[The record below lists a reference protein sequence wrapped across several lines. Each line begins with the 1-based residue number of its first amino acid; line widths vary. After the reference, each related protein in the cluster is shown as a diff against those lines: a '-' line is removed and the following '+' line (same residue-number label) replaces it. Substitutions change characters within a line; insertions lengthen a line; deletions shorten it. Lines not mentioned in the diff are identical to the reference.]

1 MALDLNPP
9 QEQLNNLLEH
19 YQTGRLVEA
28 ENLAISITQEFPKH
42 PFSWIVLGAVLK
54 QSGRYSE
61 ALSANQKA
69 VILSPQDPAAH
80 NNLGNTLKE
89 LRKLEQ
95 AEASYGQAIILKPD
109 FAEAHNN
116 LGITLKELG
125 KLEEAEASCRQAI
138 VLKPD
143 FAEAYNNLG
152 NTFKELGKLEEAEA
166 SCRQAIVLKPDFAE
180 AHFDLGII
188 LQKQGRFENAISSY
202 TQASII
208 DPNNPTFYSK
218 RGLTPSLIA
227 IKPLSD
233 RDDLMK
239 SISDGDWESSEILLK
254 EVFFENPHFIS
265 IHVEEFTRHWCDLC
279 QGLVNQGAIKNLIQI
294 LIKLFVMVERNRDVN
309 NLIQFFFNNYDIDIA
324 LKQVESK
331 DRILIKVIYCQYLF
345 IKEDFLKAEFLAIE
359 SIQNAASIIK
369 VAATED
375 IGWLIV
381 RRSLEL
387 CRRKDASGRALKHL
401 ITNLEN

>member
-1 MALDLNPP
+1 M
-9 QEQLNNLLEH
+9 
-19 YQTGRLVEA
+19 
-28 ENLAISITQEFPKH
+28 
-42 PFSWIVLGAVLK
+42 
-54 QSGRYSE
+54 
-61 ALSANQKA
+61 
-69 VILSPQDPAAH
+69 
-80 NNLGNTLKE
+80 
-89 LRKLEQ
+89 
-95 AEASYGQAIILKPD
+95 
-109 FAEAHNN
+109 
-116 LGITLKELG
+116 
-125 KLEEAEASCRQAI
+125 
-138 VLKPD
+138 
-143 FAEAYNNLG
+143 
-152 NTFKELGKLEEAEA
+152 
-166 SCRQAIVLKPDFAE
+166 KPDFAE